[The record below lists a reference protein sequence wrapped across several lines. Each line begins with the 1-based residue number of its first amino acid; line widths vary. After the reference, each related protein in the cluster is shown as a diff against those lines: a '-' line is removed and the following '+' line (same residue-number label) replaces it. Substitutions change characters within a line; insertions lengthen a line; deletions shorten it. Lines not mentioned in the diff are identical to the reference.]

1 MVEIKSKVIK
11 RFSACVTFSYK
22 NHVDFKY
29 TFDAGSPD
37 IRDLVP

>member
-22 NHVDFKY
+22 NHVDCKY